1 MRMKAGTVAVF
12 LLFSIVLIWGI
23 GCRDDVNVPF
33 PETLIGDYEGTMSLM
48 QIDGVDTVT
57 DTTNQVTMRFTN
69 KTYVLKV
76 VAEDDVLYFCSSS
89 GDYTLENGVLLVE
102 GEDNLDAQV
111 CTPDDN
117 PRGFFGLDQ
126 TSLAPKIQM
135 KQDLAVDGVRN
146 IKTLL
151 LEKVTN

>member
-1 MRMKAGTVAVF
+1 MRMRAGTVAVF
-12 LLFSIVLIWGI
+12 LLLLVVLAWAI
-23 GCRDDVNVPF
+23 GCRDDVIVPF
-33 PETLIGDYEGTMSLM
+33 PETLIGDYTGTISLM

-57 DTTNQVTMRFTN
+57 DTTNEVTVRFTN

-76 VAEDDVLYFCSSS
+76 VAEDDLLYFCSSS
-89 GDYTLENGVLLVE
+89 GDYTLENGVLFVE
-102 GEDNLDAQV
+102 NEDNLDAQV

-126 TSLAPKIQM
+126 TSLAPRIQI
-135 KQDLAVDGVRN
+135 KQDQTVDGIRN